1 MGNDRTE
8 ELLLQLIQ
16 DMAEVKAKLNNIDEQ
31 KLSSRVDWLE
41 AQAREQDRVI
51 KTLENREAILEE
63 FIRNNMNEANK
74 SNKAVWT
81 SIGIAFL
88 TAALSFLI
96 IYNRRDIMKL
106 DIKARLRNKYFWVS
120 MLSLVVLLLDQL
132 GIKLPVDINEIGGTI
147 LSIAVLLGI
156 IVDNGSEGFSDKHE

>member
-16 DMAEVKAKLNNIDEQ
+16 DMAEVKAKLNNIDGQ
-31 KLSSRVDWLE
+31 KLSSRVDLLE
-41 AQAREQDRVI
+41 AQTREQERI
-51 KTLENREAILEE
+51 IRTLENRESTLDE

-74 SNKAVWT
+74 SNKAVWV

-96 IYNRRDIMKL
+96 NL
-106 DIKARLRNKYFWVS
+106 
-120 MLSLVVLLLDQL
+120 
-132 GIKLPVDINEIGGTI
+132 
-147 LSIAVLLGI
+147 
-156 IVDNGSEGFSDKHE
+156 

>member
-1 MGNDRTE
+1 MGDSRIE

-16 DMAEVKAKLNNIDEQ
+16 DMAEVKAKLDNIDEQ
-31 KLSSRVDWLE
+31 KLSSRVEWLE

-51 KTLENREAILEE
+51 KTLENRELALEE

-88 TAALSFLI
+88 TAALSFFI
-96 IYNRRDIMKL
+96 N
-106 DIKARLRNKYFWVS
+106 LR
-120 MLSLVVLLLDQL
+120 
-132 GIKLPVDINEIGGTI
+132 
-147 LSIAVLLGI
+147 
-156 IVDNGSEGFSDKHE
+156 

>member
-16 DMAEVKAKLNNIDEQ
+16 DMAEVKAKLNNLDEQ
-31 KLSSRVDWLE
+31 KLLSRVDLLE
-41 AQAREQDRVI
+41 AQTREQERVI
-51 KTLENREAILEE
+51 KTLEKRELTLEE

-88 TAALSFLI
+88 TAVLSFLI
-96 IYNRRDIMKL
+96 NL
-106 DIKARLRNKYFWVS
+106 
-120 MLSLVVLLLDQL
+120 
-132 GIKLPVDINEIGGTI
+132 
-147 LSIAVLLGI
+147 
-156 IVDNGSEGFSDKHE
+156 

>member
-1 MGNDRTE
+1 MGSDRTE

-31 KLSSRVDWLE
+31 KLSSRVDLLE
-41 AQAREQDRVI
+41 AQTREQERVI
-51 KTLENREAILEE
+51 RALENRGSTLEE

-74 SNKAVWT
+74 SNKAVWA

-96 IYNRRDIMKL
+96 NL
-106 DIKARLRNKYFWVS
+106 
-120 MLSLVVLLLDQL
+120 
-132 GIKLPVDINEIGGTI
+132 
-147 LSIAVLLGI
+147 
-156 IVDNGSEGFSDKHE
+156 H

>member
-1 MGNDRTE
+1 MGNDRIE

-16 DMAEVKAKLNNIDEQ
+16 DMAEVKSKLSNIDEQ
-31 KLSSRVDWLE
+31 KLASRIDLLE

-51 KTLENREAILEE
+51 KTLEKRELTLED

-88 TAALSFLI
+88 TATLSFLI
-96 IYNRRDIMKL
+96 N
-106 DIKARLRNKYFWVS
+106 LR
-120 MLSLVVLLLDQL
+120 
-132 GIKLPVDINEIGGTI
+132 
-147 LSIAVLLGI
+147 
-156 IVDNGSEGFSDKHE
+156 

>member
-1 MGNDRTE
+1 MDDNRVE

-31 KLSSRVDWLE
+31 KLSNRVDLLE
-41 AQAREQDRVI
+41 AQAREQERVI
-51 KTLENREAILEE
+51 KSLENRELTLEE

-74 SNKAVWT
+74 SNKAVWA

-96 IYNRRDIMKL
+96 NL
-106 DIKARLRNKYFWVS
+106 
-120 MLSLVVLLLDQL
+120 
-132 GIKLPVDINEIGGTI
+132 
-147 LSIAVLLGI
+147 
-156 IVDNGSEGFSDKHE
+156 H

>member
-1 MGNDRTE
+1 MGDNRVE

-31 KLSSRVDWLE
+31 KLSSRVDLLE
-41 AQAREQDRVI
+41 AQTREQERVI
-51 KTLENREAILEE
+51 KALEKRELTLEE

-74 SNKAVWT
+74 RNKAVWV

-96 IYNRRDIMKL
+96 NL
-106 DIKARLRNKYFWVS
+106 
-120 MLSLVVLLLDQL
+120 
-132 GIKLPVDINEIGGTI
+132 
-147 LSIAVLLGI
+147 
-156 IVDNGSEGFSDKHE
+156 